1 MNEIIAQIVQI
12 SVVNSGM
19 FDLLTLN
26 TDVESPH
33 LVGENN
39 VGKTSLIEMIQF
51 LYFRNI
57 NDIHFSKTSQE
68 SLRFY
73 FRREGSY
80 ILFSVRTLKG
90 TTRTIGIYGQG
101 DADSRKYFVYD
112 GLANTADYLDA
123 AQKVLPFATISGL
136 LAGRNFYL
144 FTTNADYDK
153 AIIGQHAQSSANVHI
168 FDIDNSQLRLL
179 RNLLKNLLQLN
190 RLTDNDIRLFLN
202 NEAEMHQLPIS
213 IDMSQTYKE
222 KYAMI
227 LEHKKRISDLQT
239 IAPYIQEW
247 HEAIATLSEQN
258 DRLGTFQQR
267 LAHALTRQQ
276 QILSDQH
283 ATLTAQIA
291 AVEQQRDASDAQ
303 RATLNTQQGAL
314 NNVRNQ
320 YATHL
325 KTLQTLDAIVAGHD
339 KTQLSHQADALYAQ
353 IHSREQTLQSGES
366 PQLITHKI
374 NEATQRLQQLSHQ
387 HAGQT
392 ILQRVIVPYADPNVR
407 AVVNYLLSA
416 NLLSLP
422 ITSHL
427 ADEAAFQQFLHEIQ
441 HQIDDHGTFHGL
453 GLRIPQSQ
461 WQPATIVAVPLAEQ
475 IAELNRRITQL
486 QHAHAVA
493 SNQAQT
499 RQEIA
504 TMQRERARITD
515 LIKALEKH
523 EELCQQTG
531 GVGQLQASIAQCGAQ
546 LTAITTELT
555 ALGQAAQQRNAQRD
569 TLRTQQN
576 SLTQQLAL
584 VTQRLATLTASS
596 TPTPPDIMTIDA
608 ALLADFINDTE
619 STILKC
625 VARVDVATRQRDRAT
640 QVLER
645 IYERNSTAPFDSWVQ
660 TQQALVVQI
669 PKIEQQLGEQ
679 YRDMILFVNGN
690 LENLKKTFDHITN
703 TVQTLNNNMSD
714 VSISNIKHISI
725 TLKRTALL
733 DAISKMVVSMRA
745 SINMFDVSYDQS
757 ELTTAT
763 EAVHLYITEQLQNY
777 GTQIRIDSMFDVEFT
792 VNYLDGSV
800 KPTKSIQ
807 AFESN
812 GTVIG
817 IKIVLYLGLIRLLLK
832 PNRRHTTT
840 RIPFFLDEVGSLSTN
855 NVRSIVEYC
864 NKHHFLPLFASPSP
878 RVDVSHNYI
887 LQRRGQ
893 RSVLTNVI
901 FATPATAPDA
911 P

>member
-1 MNEIIAQIVQI
+1 MNEVIAQIVQI

-123 AQKVLPFATISGL
+123 AQKVLPFTTISGL

-153 AIIGQHAQSSANVHI
+153 AIIGQHAHSSANVHI

-227 LEHKKRISDLQT
+227 LEHKKRITDLQT
-239 IAPYIQEW
+239 IAPFMQEW
-247 HEAIATLSEQN
+247 HDALATLSEQN
-258 DRLGTFQQR
+258 DRLVTFQGR

-276 QILSDQH
+276 QLISDQH
-283 ATLTAQIA
+283 ATCTAQIA
-291 AVEQQRDASDAQ
+291 AVEQQRDANDTQ
-303 RATLNTQQGAL
+303 RATLNTQQGEL

-320 YATHL
+320 YATQL
-325 KTLQTLDAIVAGHD
+325 KNLQALAATCAGHD
-339 KTQLSHQADALYAQ
+339 KIPLTQQSDALYAQ
-353 IHSREQTLQSGES
+353 IHSRQQTLQSGDS
-366 PQLITHKI
+366 PALIMRKI
-374 NEATQRLQQLSHQ
+374 NEATQRLQQLRHQ

-392 ILQRVIVPYADPNVR
+392 ILQRVVVPYADANVR

-416 NLLSLP
+416 DLLSLP
-422 ITSHL
+422 ITTHL
-427 ADEAAFQQFLHEIQ
+427 SDEAAFQRFLHEIQ
-441 HQIDDHGTFHGL
+441 HQIDDHGTFRGFGL
-453 GLRIPQSQ
+453 HIPRTQ
-461 WQPATIVAVPLAEQ
+461 WQQATVDDVPLAEQ
-475 IAELNRRITQL
+475 IAELNRRITEL

-499 RQEIA
+499 QHEIT
-504 TMQRERARITD
+504 TMQSERARITT
-515 LIKALEKH
+515 LLNALEKY
-523 EELCQQTG
+523 EELHQQTG
-531 GVGQLQASIAQCGAQ
+531 GVGQLHASIAQCAAQ

-555 ALGQAAQQRNAQRD
+555 TLVHAVQQLNAQRD
-569 TLRTQQN
+569 TLRNHQN
-576 SLTQQLAL
+576 SLTQRLANL
-584 VTQRLATLTASS
+584 VQRLTSLAGSS
-596 TPTPPDIMTIDA
+596 EPIPPDIMTIDE

-619 STILKC
+619 STLMKC
-625 VARVDVATRQRDRAT
+625 IARVDTATRQRDRAT

-645 IYERNSTAPFDSWVQ
+645 IYERNSTAPFATWVQ
-660 TQQALVVQI
+660 TQQELVVQI

-703 TVQTLNNNMSD
+703 TIQTLNNNMSD

-725 TLKRTALL
+725 TLKSTALL

-763 EAVHLYITEQLQNY
+763 EEVHRYITEQLQNY

-792 VNYLDGSV
+792 VTYLDGSV
-800 KPTKSIQ
+800 KPTKSIH

-901 FATPATAPDA
+901 IATPAPATDTP
-911 P
+911 